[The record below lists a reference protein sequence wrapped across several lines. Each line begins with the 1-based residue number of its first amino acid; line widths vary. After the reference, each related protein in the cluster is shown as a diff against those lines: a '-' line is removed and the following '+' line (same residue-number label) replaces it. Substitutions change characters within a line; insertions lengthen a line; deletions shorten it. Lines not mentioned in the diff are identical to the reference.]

1 MKSCPQC
8 NADVPSDNAFC
19 GKCGYAMRDQ
29 GPHHLD
35 RSRIRVHEGPPSE
48 PPPVAKQRPRQK
60 TVLGIPPAAAAGEA
74 PKQGA
79 AEEEEAPP
87 VSPRAAAP
95 VSPKAKGP
103 RVPQKTM
110 LGLPQLEVH
119 KGQLQPE
126 TQATQELSIEDLA
139 FQLPAPPTAQSAVGE
154 ESPQPVSA
162 APPRSDQSPPRPVP
176 SPPPPPFQVTEDT
189 PDPGDAEEDRDS
201 LSLPPPLAARR
212 RWVFLVCALLLVLS
226 IGWLLYRFLAGPAA
240 SA

>member
-1 MKSCPQC
+1 MNSCPQC
-8 NADVPSDNAFC
+8 NAEVPSDNAFC

-48 PPPVAKQRPRQK
+48 PPPAAKQRPARQK
-60 TVLGIPPAAAAGEA
+60 TVLGIPPAAAGEA
-74 PKQGA
+74 PKQGPA
-79 AEEEEAPP
+79 DAEP
-87 VSPRAAAP
+87 AAP
-95 VSPKAKGP
+95 ATPKGP

-119 KGQLQPE
+119 RAQLHPE

-139 FQLPAPPTAQSAVGE
+139 FQLPAQPPPPQAAVEEVPVDTASAPLVHSTVD
-154 ESPQPVSA
+154 ESPPE
-162 APPRSDQSPPRPVP
+162 PVP

-189 PDPGDAEEDRDS
+189 PDPGEAEDDRDS

-212 RWVFLVCALLLVLS
+212 RWVFLVCAVLLVLS
-226 IGWLLYRFLAGPAA
+226 TGWLLYRFLAGPAA